1 MFRIGY
7 RHIVRHM
14 VVCFSIRRYKLTN
27 ETYLIK
33 FLNSRKSE
41 NTKKHVEII
50 LEYLSGE
57 NKGKRI
63 RLKDIKDALVPGQ
76 IKDATTF
83 HRTINDLAA
92 AEIIERTEEPNTG
105 GGRPAVYFRL
115 GREFNPISYL
125 TRRKL
130 EEYATKLEE
139 ELKVA
144 KSTIKQLEEQT
155 S

>member
-1 MFRIGY
+1 MLDD
-7 RHIVRHM
+7 
-14 VVCFSIRRYKLTN
+14 SD
-27 ETYLIK
+27 LIK

-50 LEYLSGE
+50 LEYLSVE

-63 RLKDIKDALVPGQ
+63 RLKDIKDALVPGH

-125 TRRKL
+125 TRSMLIEKIDEL
-130 EEYATKLEE
+130 EKRIKMLE
-139 ELKVA
+139 A
-144 KSTIKQLEEQT
+144 MG
-155 S
+155 